1 MPSRATPAISAVRKI
16 ADSVRITSTKGSRVR
31 ISSPSNAAHVTMS
44 TVGCTDAPRS
54 TGRRGRAGWRRGLR
68 GGRWR
73 CGRRGLR
80 GPRRDPADGDLGHP
94 FDQHPVT
101 RDPDELNPVVHEDG
115 GTELQL
121 VFGKEGF
128 APFRRDHLHLPIRMV
143 LPESFRDLLD
153 PAFLEVLDRREEG
166 DCDHVV
172 SRAYRSAAHKACARH
187 RGRKTMRP
195 ARLPACMRFLVAS
208 EGDQAGVH
216 QREELL
222 RLASWTK
229 EEPFGSRAAWR
240 LRDMI
245 LLTIPELH
253 LHRDHLDRDLES
265 SFNER
270 VDLVVYLS
278 KHRSESGRPSLTV
291 HPIGNP
297 GPAEF
302 GGQPE
307 TLVPSAPRWMTA
319 ALRGLRHT
327 GRALGYEVTFEATHH
342 GPYLTSPTFFIEQG
356 STEREWVDREASRAI
371 ARALLDL
378 RPLEAPIAIG
388 LGGGHYVPR
397 HTDVALRRRIAF
409 GHLLATYA
417 LAKAS
422 PGLLEQ
428 AVERPEG
435 ETLAYLHRKALSKPE
450 VRDIEQRLERLGL
463 RIVREADLPS
473 DREDETS

>member
-1 MPSRATPAISAVRKI
+1 MA
-16 ADSVRITSTKGSRVR
+16 
-31 ISSPSNAAHVTMS
+31 
-44 TVGCTDAPRS
+44 
-54 TGRRGRAGWRRGLR
+54 
-68 GGRWR
+68 
-73 CGRRGLR
+73 
-80 GPRRDPADGDLGHP
+80 
-94 FDQHPVT
+94 
-101 RDPDELNPVVHEDG
+101 
-115 GTELQL
+115 
-121 VFGKEGF
+121 
-128 APFRRDHLHLPIRMV
+128 
-143 LPESFRDLLD
+143 
-153 PAFLEVLDRREEG
+153 
-166 DCDHVV
+166 
-172 SRAYRSAAHKACARH
+172 
-187 RGRKTMRP
+187 
-195 ARLPACMRFLVAS
+195 
-208 EGDQAGVH
+208 
-216 QREELL
+216 
-222 RLASWTK
+222 
-229 EEPFGSRAAWR
+229 
-240 LRDMI
+240 

-253 LHRDHLDRDLES
+253 LDRDHLDRDLES

-270 VDLVVYLS
+270 VDLVIYLS

-319 ALRGLRHT
+319 ALRGLRPA

-378 RPLEAPIAIG
+378 RPLDVPIAIG

-428 AVERPEG
+428 AVERTEG
-435 ETLAYLHRKALSKPE
+435 ATLAYLHRKALSKPE
-450 VRDIEQRLERLGL
+450 VRDIEQRLEALGL